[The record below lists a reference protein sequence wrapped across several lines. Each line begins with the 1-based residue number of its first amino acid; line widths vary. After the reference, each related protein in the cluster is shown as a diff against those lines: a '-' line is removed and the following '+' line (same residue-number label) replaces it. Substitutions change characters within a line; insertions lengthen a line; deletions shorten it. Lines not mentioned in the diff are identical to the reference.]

1 MAKGPGAVTCVMV
14 TWKYLGWICYRPWLH
29 MQTLPS
35 ARTISWHKSKPSGSE
50 TQKGL
55 RIQGPESTGE
65 GRDSA
70 EHLNEPLRVDGTQRD
85 KNVKWEPLVTRSIL
99 AKAE

>member
-1 MAKGPGAVTCVMV
+1 MV